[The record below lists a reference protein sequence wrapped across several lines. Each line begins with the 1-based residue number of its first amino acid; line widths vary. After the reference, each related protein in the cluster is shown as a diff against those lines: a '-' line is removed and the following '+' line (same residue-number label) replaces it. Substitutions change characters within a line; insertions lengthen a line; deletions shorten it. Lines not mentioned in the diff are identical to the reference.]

1 MLFFSLLVRA
11 EGDSPFQM
19 NGWQFHEYDLPKLEE
34 AIHEAPDYGVNFFVF
49 SHRLFRSVEGFL
61 LSGDDFAQRMFIS
74 QRKEEYKKR
83 AEEALQAL
91 DRTHG
96 GLYGLDADTGH
107 RYFIDIFVAK
117 MRRRMS
123 LPDEARAEDD
133 VRLEKVR
140 LKLDVDRN

>member
-1 MLFFSLLVRA
+1 MADVEKA
-11 EGDSPFQM
+11 
-19 NGWQFHEYDLPKLEE
+19 
-34 AIHEAPDYGVNFFVF
+34 APYLSDAQC
-49 SHRLFRSVEGFL
+49 SQLREDFRFL
-61 LSGDDFAQRMFIS
+61 LDAGQLEKEWTRAYFAQRMCMS

-83 AEEALQAL
+83 AEVALRDREAL
-91 DRTHG
+91 DRTPG
-96 GLYGLDADTGH
+96 VLYGLDADTGH

-123 LPDEARAEDD
+123 LPDEAKAEDD